1 MKPRPIA
8 ILTLILSAASV
19 VIFAPFVASLV
30 LAAWAAHLAR
40 PLFTRLNRGLK
51 GRERAAG
58 VVTSLLVLAMV
69 APVVL
74 AVTTMV
80 PAARSLLVKLREAG
94 GGKDA
99 LAALVSDGNGGG
111 DTSKAIF
118 DMVKEHGATAS
129 KALLVA
135 AGASVDMLV
144 SVLVFLVVLFALL
157 VDGERAYRWLEEHL
171 PIDRDAFARISRA
184 FYQAGR
190 GLLLGTGLTALVQG
204 VLATIIYL
212 ALGVPRAL
220 LLGLLS
226 TIAAVIPTTGATI
239 VWIPV
244 AIGFAV
250 TGHGGKAALL
260 SVLCLVVVGTADNVM
275 RPWLSK
281 RADVGLPTAVLLVS
295 MFGGMAMLGAWGLV
309 LGPLVVRLAA
319 EALEIF
325 RERRSAD
332 PIDAAAPS
340 SDDRAVRD
348 RDSAP
353 RVIDRTGPP
362 SRVPSTRGA

>member
-1 MKPRPIA
+1 MNKPRPIA
-8 ILTLILSAASV
+8 ILAMILSAAAV
-19 VIFAPFVASLV
+19 VIFAPFVASII

-40 PLFTRLNRGLK
+40 PLSARLSRKLR
-51 GRERAAG
+51 GRERAAA

-74 AVTTMV
+74 AVTTMY
-80 PAARSLLVKLREAG
+80 PAAKSLITKLRDAG

-99 LAALVSDGNGGG
+99 LAALVSDNGGG
-111 DTSKAIF
+111 DSKAIF

-129 KALLVA
+129 KALLAA
-135 AGASVDMLV
+135 AGASVDVLV
-144 SVLVFLVVLFALL
+144 SLLVFFVLLFALL
-157 VDGERAYRWLEEHL
+157 VDGERARAWFEKHA
-171 PIDRDAFARISRA
+171 PIDRDAFGRLSRA

-190 GLLLGTGLTALVQG
+190 GLLLGTGLTALAQG
-204 VLATIIYL
+204 VLATIIYF

-260 SVLCLVVVGTADNVM
+260 SALCLGIVGTADNVM

-281 RADVGLPTAVLLVS
+281 RADVGLPTAVLLVA
-295 MFGGMAMLGAWGLV
+295 MFGGMALLGAWGLV
-309 LGPLVVRLAA
+309 LGPLVVRLAV
-319 EALEIF
+319 EVLEIV
-325 RERRSAD
+325 RERRED
-332 PIDAAAPS
+332 EMDVDAPR

-353 RVIDRTGPP
+353 RAIDRTVPP
-362 SRVPSTRGA
+362 SRAPSIRGA